1 MGFIEWSI
9 NMFAVVWKC
18 QLFGTM
24 EITTV
29 SILSYSKSILQS
41 TAKCYTGNLFFF
53 FLLLSRTFWYH
64 SAWIGEVQ
72 SLPKQ
77 LLLFIFKGQE
87 DLNLLIFAVWHS
99 ELYYDQ
105 SCVCYTLHINVQ
117 SRSAGWESDQPDWF
131 LGSSEAEVED
141 DGKKK
146 KNQTLL
152 NHPSI
157 IKLEGSSSPCCMI
170 SGSNRQLVHT
180 NVI

>member
-1 MGFIEWSI
+1 MGFIESSI

-29 SILSYSKSILQS
+29 SILQS
-41 TAKCYTGNLFFF
+41 TAKRYTGNFFF
-53 FLLLSRTFWYH
+53 SFCFQGQWTFWYH
-64 SAWIGEVQ
+64 FAWIGEVQ

-87 DLNLLIFAVWHS
+87 DLNLLIFAVWRS

-105 SCVCYTLHINVQ
+105 SCMCCTLHITVQ

-146 KNQTLL
+146 FRPYWII
-152 NHPSI
+152 HPS
-157 IKLEGSSSPCCMI
+157 LS
-170 SGSNRQLVHT
+170 
-180 NVI
+180 